1 MQKLLLV
8 KCRKICL
15 PGSDILVMEGT
26 FAQDPA
32 EDISMED
39 MADTHDN
46 YDVVLVGNEGHGAE
60 TQVANL
66 EVATPATTH
75 MSPTKI
81 GNWSLISTL
90 LLFCCIYPIYTL
102 IA

>member
-8 KCRKICL
+8 KGKKIYL

-26 FAQDPA
+26 FAQDSA

-39 MADTHDN
+39 MADTHDS
-46 YDVVLVGNEGHGAE
+46 YDAVLAGNEGHRVE
-60 TQVANL
+60 TQVADL
-66 EVATPATTH
+66 EVAAFATTH
-75 MSPTKI
+75 MSQTKI